1 MIALTI
7 ICFIA
12 GILLFLL
19 ALFLWFVG
27 AQEIMTSYAPL
38 STGQKL
44 LILLKPFLVTNIAA
58 LCFSTCIYLMK
69 IM

>member
-12 GILLFLL
+12 GIILFLL
-19 ALFLWFVG
+19 ALFLWFAG
-27 AQEIMTSYAPL
+27 AQAIMTSYAPMSRKEVML
-38 STGQKL
+38 T
-44 LILLKPFLVTNIAA
+44 LLKPILITCIDGF
-58 LCFSTCIYLMK
+58 CFSTCIYLMQ